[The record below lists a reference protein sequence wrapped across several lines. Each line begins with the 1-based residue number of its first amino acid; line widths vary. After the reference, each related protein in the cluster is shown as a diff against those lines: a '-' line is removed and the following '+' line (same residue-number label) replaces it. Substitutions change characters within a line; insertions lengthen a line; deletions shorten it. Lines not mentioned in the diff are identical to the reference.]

1 LNKLLIIGAFDF
13 NQGPI
18 NGAKV
23 KIREVADQLQFFPNI
38 SVSTIDT
45 SINPIK
51 VFQLLCS
58 IWKGFRDADHIIIM
72 PGYNGLRLLIHFY
85 IYWKN
90 KYKVKVHY
98 IVLGG
103 WLPDYVRRN
112 TYTSNLL
119 HNLDGIYVETN
130 FIKKPLE
137 LLGFNNVHKMP
148 NFRNISNL
156 SVPESRKVDTAIK
169 LVFISRVDKAKGIC
183 TAIRAVESVNSECK
197 KTQFKLHI
205 YGPIRD
211 EFEIE
216 FSNLLRKTGDDTK
229 YLGVL
234 SRGSEQVVE
243 VMMNYDFLIFPTYY
257 SGEGFAGVIIEAFSA
272 GLPVIASDWR
282 SNPELITH
290 LETGLIFETES
301 LESLTSTLKYIAEN
315 NSIIPQMRKKC
326 IKEADK
332 YSTTQV
338 IKQFLR
344 DINL

>member
-1 LNKLLIIGAFDF
+1 MNNLLIIGAFDF

-18 NGAKV
+18 NGAIV
-23 KIREVADQLQFFPNI
+23 KIREVADHLQSFPNI
-38 SVSTIDT
+38 SVATIDT

-51 VFQLLCS
+51 VFQLLRS
-58 IWKGFRDADHIIIM
+58 IWEGFRDADHIIIM

-85 IYWKN
+85 IYWKD

-103 WLPDYVRRN
+103 WLPDYARRN

-119 HNLDGIYVETN
+119 HKLDGIYVETN

-137 LLGFNNVHKMP
+137 LLGYSNVHKMP
-148 NFRNISNL
+148 NFRNISNQNIQESQ
-156 SVPESRKVDTAIK
+156 SVDDAIR
-169 LVFISRVDKAKGIC
+169 LVFISRVDKAKGVC
-183 TAIRAVESVNSECK
+183 TAIRAVESVNSEYQ
-197 KTQFKLHI
+197 KTQFKLHFF
-205 YGPIRD
+205 GPIRD

-216 FSNLLRKTGDDTK
+216 FSDLLRKSDDDTK

-243 VMMNYDFLIFPTYY
+243 VMLNYDFLIFPTYY

-290 LETGLIFETES
+290 LETGFIFETES
-301 LESLTSTLKYIAEN
+301 LESLTRTLKYIAEN
-315 NSIIPQMRKKC
+315 KSIIPQMRKNC
-326 IKEADK
+326 IKEAK
-332 YSTTQV
+332 KFSTTQV
-338 IKQFLR
+338 IKHFLR